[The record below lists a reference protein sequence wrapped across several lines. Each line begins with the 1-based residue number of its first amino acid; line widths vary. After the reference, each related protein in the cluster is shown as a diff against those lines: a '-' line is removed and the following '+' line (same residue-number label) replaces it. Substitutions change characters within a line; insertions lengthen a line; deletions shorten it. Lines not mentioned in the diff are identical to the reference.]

1 MNMWKG
7 QVDHSK
13 SLKRKDYWIGTFLCV
28 LIGGLIIHLQTKKDT
43 RSLNTENKKN

>member
-13 SLKRKDYWIGTFLCV
+13 SLKRKDYWIGTLLCV
-28 LIGGLIIHLQTKKDT
+28 LVGGWIIHTQTKKKEVK
-43 RSLNTENKKN
+43 S